1 MAENKSIY
9 SIGYRLNRF
18 QFAGKL
24 IQSTVLV
31 LAVLIAFSA
40 KAEQAQPR
48 QVIERFHESLIAVM
62 KEGENLGYQ
71 GRYAWLEPIIKE
83 TFYLSEMT
91 RISTGR
97 NWDKASPAIQ
107 ADVIDAFNNM
117 TIANYSSRFDAYD
130 GEVFETMGVEDAPRE
145 TAQVKTQI
153 IQSNG
158 EPVSFNYLLRKNDQG
173 EWRVVDI
180 FLKGT
185 YSELA
190 TRKSEY
196 VSVIRNKGFD
206 ALINALR
213 EKTVNIAKKAEDS

>member
-1 MAENKSIY
+1 MVENKSKY
-9 SIGYRLNRF
+9 SMDYKLNRPR
-18 QFAGKL
+18 FAGKL
-24 IQSTVLV
+24 VHSIVLV

-71 GRYAWLEPIIKE
+71 GRYAWLEPIVKE
-83 TFYLSEMT
+83 TFYLSEMA

-97 NWDKASPAIQ
+97 SWGKASPAIQ
-107 ADVIDAFNNM
+107 ADVIDAFTNM

-130 GEVFETMGVEDAPRE
+130 GESFETLGVEDAPRE

-153 IQSNG
+153 IKSDG
-158 EPVSFNYLLRKNDQG
+158 EPVSFNYLLRKNDKG

-180 FLKGT
+180 FLKGA

-213 EKTVNIAKKAEDS
+213 EKTVNIAKKAENP

>member
-1 MAENKSIY
+1 MADNKSIY
-9 SIGYRLNRF
+9 SIGYKLNRF
-18 QFAGKL
+18 RFTGKFVH
-24 IQSTVLV
+24 SVVLV

-48 QVIERFHESLIAVM
+48 QVIERFHQSLIAVM
-62 KEGENLGYQ
+62 KDGENLGYQ

-97 NWDKASPAIQ
+97 SWNKASEAIK
-107 ADVIDAFNNM
+107 AEVIDAFTNM
-117 TIANYSSRFDAYD
+117 TIANYSSRFDAYN
-130 GEVFETMGVEDAPRE
+130 GEFFETLSVEDAPRE

-153 IQSNG
+153 IKSDG
-158 EPVSFNYLLRKNDQG
+158 EAVSFNYLLRKNDQG

-180 FLKGT
+180 YLKGT